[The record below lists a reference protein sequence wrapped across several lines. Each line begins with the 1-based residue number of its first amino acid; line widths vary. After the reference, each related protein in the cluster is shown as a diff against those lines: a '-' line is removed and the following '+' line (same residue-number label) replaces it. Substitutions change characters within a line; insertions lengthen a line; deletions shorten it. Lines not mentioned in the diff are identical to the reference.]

1 MMKPAVRDVNAF
13 PRVLKRAAVPAFEI
27 AANFAGTTAPSNPTE
42 TNPLIGFGV
51 CEGPGP
57 PPRNCVVAGAPVIL
71 KTPST
76 FPSLSVTATVTARFN
91 EAAAETACA
100 MIVCTSVVVKVPAVA
115 VVPTGGA
122 TVPGV
127 GTAPISSGGP
137 SPT

>member
-1 MMKPAVRDVNAF
+1 MIKPAVREVNAL
-13 PRVLKRAAVPAFEI
+13 PRVLNKDAVPALEI
-27 AANFAGTTAPSNPTE
+27 AASFAGTTVPSNPTG
-42 TNPLIGFGV
+42 TNPVIGFGT

-76 FPSLSVTATVTARFN
+76 FPSLSVTATVTGRLS

-100 MIVCTSVVVKVPAVA
+100 IIVCTSVVVSVPAVG
-115 VVPTGGA
+115 TLGGGGIGA
-122 TVPGV
+122 PGV
-127 GTAPISSGGP
+127 GTAPGSSGGP